1 MISFIRRRPCLLTFD
16 LSFHIINHH
25 WGKRYIIIC
34 DIRWQHTL
42 CACLWTWGGGCKM
55 CCNRH
60 QLNVYLM
67 GALVHSFRSRYRKAL
82 LACHLFSLNK
92 KDLIE
97 RLFIWQC
104 SIINICWSLP
114 VFCVHDMWIN
124 YINWTVQDN
133 TIESTLTHI
142 LYTCT
147 CSLLKGTKIL

>member
-16 LSFHIINHH
+16 LSFHIINHQ

-34 DIRWQHTL
+34 DIRWQLTL

-55 CCNRH
+55 CCTRH

-67 GALVHSFRSRYRKAL
+67 GALVHSGKLSEAFRSRYWEAL

-104 SIINICWSLP
+104 SIINICWSL
-114 VFCVHDMWIN
+114 
-124 YINWTVQDN
+124 
-133 TIESTLTHI
+133 
-142 LYTCT
+142 
-147 CSLLKGTKIL
+147 LKGTKILESNDFSLFFHYDFMEWK